1 VLKDVS
7 LNELNTSHDYLEKG
21 RQLAEGISD
30 ECVRSEIILGID
42 CATAGIRRAQNKPL
56 NSQERDQLIAEYKRV
71 WLKRARVGGLEESL
85 SNLI

>member
-1 VLKDVS
+1 MKEIS
-7 LNELNTSHDYLEKG
+7 PNELNDSLDLLEKG
-21 RQLAEGISD
+21 RQLAEGIGD

-42 CATAGIRRAQNKPL
+42 CATAGIRRAQNKSL
-56 NSQERDQLIAEYKRV
+56 SKQERDQLVAEYKRV